1 MNPFLSAA
9 CKGLLGLGLGLCFSA
24 VAAETEAGFQ
34 SIFNG
39 KDLTGWDGNPKFWS
53 VEDGAITGRTTKDN
67 PTPGNTFII
76 WRGGTVSDFEL
87 RLLYRIVPGDERGFG
102 NSGIQYRSKDFGN
115 WVVGGYQADIEAGD
129 RYSGILY
136 EERMSRGI
144 MAERGEKVVWT
155 ADGKKQVVGST
166 GDPNQIQA
174 AIRKGDWNEYVVIAQ
189 GNRLIHKINGHV
201 TVDVTDNDP
210 QKQAL
215 SGILALQL
223 HAGPPMTVQFKD
235 IRIKH
240 LTSTKKIVLIA
251 GGPSHGPGDHEHRAG
266 CLLLAR
272 CLESV
277 PGVQT
282 VVVSNGWPTDVS
294 VFNDAAAIAIFSDG
308 GGGHPFV
315 QGNRLQVIGD
325 LMAKGVGLGC
335 IHYAVE
341 VPKEKGGKEFLS
353 WIGGYFETYW
363 SVNPFWEAEFKTFP
377 DHPVT
382 RGVKPFKAYDEW
394 YYHMRFPENM
404 AGVTPILSALPPAE
418 TLNRP
423 DGPHSNNPHVRK
435 AVLENKEPQHVMW
448 VFERPDG
455 GRGFGF
461 TGGHSHKLWG
471 GPDYRKV
478 VLNAL
483 LWIAKIDVPPNGV
496 ECTVT
501 PDDLKVNLDPKG
513 R

>member
-1 MNPFLSAA
+1 MNSFCAMKLGGIIGFALAAHAMAMFASADDD
-9 CKGLLGLGLGLCFSA
+9 
-24 VAAETEAGFQ
+24 FQ

-39 KDLTGWDGNPKFWS
+39 KDLSGWDGNPKFWS
-53 VEDGAITGRTTKDN
+53 VENGAITGRTTREN

-87 RLLYRIVPGDERGFG
+87 RLLYRIMPGDDRGFG

-115 WVVGGYQADIEAGD
+115 WSVGGYQADIEVGD

-136 EERMSRGI
+136 EERMSRGV

-155 ADGKKQVVGST
+155 TDGKKQVIGTT
-166 GDPNQIQA
+166 GDPKATQA

-189 GNRLIHKINGHV
+189 GNHLIHKINGHV

-210 QKQAL
+210 QKQAR
-215 SGILALQL
+215 SGVLALQL

-235 IRIKH
+235 IQLKH
-240 LTSTKKIVLIA
+240 LTATRKIVFIA
-251 GGPSHGPGDHEHRAG
+251 GGPSHGPGEHEHRAG

-277 PGVQT
+277 PGIQT
-282 VVVSNGWPTDVS
+282 VVVSNGWPADVS

-315 QGNRLQVIGD
+315 QGDRLKIIGD

-341 VPKEKGGKEFLS
+341 VPKDRGGREFLS

-363 SVNPFWEAEFKTFP
+363 SVNPFWEAEFKSFP

-382 RGVKPFKAYDEW
+382 RGVKPFKAFDEW
-394 YYHMRFPENM
+394 YYHMRFQDGM
-404 AGVTPILSALPPAE
+404 RGVTPILSALPPAE

-423 DGPHSNNPHVRK
+423 DGPHSNNPYVRK

-448 VFERPDG
+448 VYERPDG

-461 TGGHSHKLWG
+461 TGGHAHKLWG

-483 LWIAKIDVPPNGV
+483 LWIAKADVPPNGV
-496 ECTVT
+496 ECSLT
-501 PDDLKVNLDPKG
+501 PDDLKANLDRKG